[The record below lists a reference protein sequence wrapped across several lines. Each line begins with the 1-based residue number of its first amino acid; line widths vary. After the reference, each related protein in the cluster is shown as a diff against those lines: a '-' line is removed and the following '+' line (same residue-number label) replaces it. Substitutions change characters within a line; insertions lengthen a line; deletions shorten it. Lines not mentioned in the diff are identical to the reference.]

1 MKPFLEVHQLHHAFG
16 KTKVLNDCSFSIR
29 NGELVGLL
37 GESGSG
43 KTTMLRLI
51 AGFEQPS
58 NGNISLGGQT
68 LCDDKTFVLP
78 EKREVGMVFQD
89 YALFPHMTVGEN
101 VKIGQPASSRYTAS
115 QWLDIV
121 GLSGLAGRKPDQL
134 SGGQQQ
140 RVAIARAMAARPQ
153 LLLLDEPFS
162 NIDESLKFGF
172 RRELRTLLVQEG
184 MTAVFV
190 THDTKDA
197 LAVADRIIILKD
209 GDIRQIGT
217 PEEIYLHPADTY
229 VAGLLGPFNRL
240 SRNENKVRIIRA
252 EHCLIHGKGGS
263 PRASHHQTVK
273 GVVRHTMYQG
283 GHFLIEVETD
293 EINFTARSERL
304 HPVGTDVTLEII
316 QEHIRNVVDR

>member
-1 MKPFLEVHQLHHAFG
+1 MKPFLEVHQLHHAYG
-16 KTKVLNDCSFSIR
+16 KTKVLNDCSFTI
-29 NGELVGLL
+29 NDGELVGLL

-51 AGFEQPS
+51 GGFEQPTS
-58 NGNISLGGQT
+58 GRITLGDQI
-68 LCDDKTFVLP
+68 LCDAKTFVLP
-78 EKREVGMVFQD
+78 ENRKVGMVFQD
-89 YALFPHMTVGEN
+89 YALFPHMSVEGN
-101 VKIGQPASSRYTAS
+101 VRIGQPPQPRYSAR
-115 QWLDIV
+115 QWLEIV
-121 GLSGLAGRKPDQL
+121 GLNGLAGRKPDQL

-140 RVAIARAMAARPQ
+140 RVAIARAMAARPN

-197 LAVADRIIILKD
+197 LAVADRIIILKN
-209 GDIRQIGT
+209 GEIRQIGT

-229 VAGLLGPFNRL
+229 VTGLLGPFNRL
-240 SRNENKVRIIRA
+240 ELQDGRVRIIRA
-252 EHCLIHGKGGS
+252 EHCRLHPKGVIHHS
-263 PRASHHQTVK
+263 ENQILN

-283 GHFLIEVETD
+283 GHFLVEIDAEART
-293 EINFTARSERL
+293 FTARSEHL
-304 HPVGTDVTLEII
+304 HPTGADVTLEIMN
-316 QEHIRNVVDR
+316 EHIRTVADR